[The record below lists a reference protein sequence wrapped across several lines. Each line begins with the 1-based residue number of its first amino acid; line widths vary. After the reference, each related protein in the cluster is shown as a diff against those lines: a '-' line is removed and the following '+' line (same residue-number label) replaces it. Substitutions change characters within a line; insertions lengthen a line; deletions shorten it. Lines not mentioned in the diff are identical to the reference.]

1 MEAGKS
7 FGICFW
13 RNEYF
18 HCFNHSRIDIVIF
31 RFRNRR
37 GAQVDHDKF
46 IEMAGTVGIGNP
58 SLQERLWD
66 LFDTNG
72 DGEVETEEL
81 VLNLSQL
88 LRGDVQ
94 DVSRFC
100 YQDF

>member
-1 MEAGKS
+1 LGFVFGGTNIFIASIIAGLIS
-7 FGICFW
+7 LFSDFETAG
-13 RNEYF
+13 
-18 HCFNHSRIDIVIF
+18 
-31 RFRNRR
+31 
-37 GAQVDHDKF
+37 GAQVDHYKF